1 MSKNKPYKIL
11 VRSPKGC
18 VYDKLLCVK
27 CCDTVLRGNYTAH
40 KKTKK
45 HIGMHEC
52 IEIEENEE
60 NRCKQ
65 IVDVIKYYKHL
76 KDAK

>member
-1 MSKNKPYKIL
+1 MSENKPYEIL

-18 VYDKLLCVK
+18 IYDKLLCVK

-45 HIGMHEC
+45 HIGMHERIK
-52 IEIEENEE
+52 IEDAEE
-60 NRCKQ
+60 NRRKQ
-65 IVDVIKYYKHL
+65 IADVIKYHKHL
-76 KDAK
+76 KEAK